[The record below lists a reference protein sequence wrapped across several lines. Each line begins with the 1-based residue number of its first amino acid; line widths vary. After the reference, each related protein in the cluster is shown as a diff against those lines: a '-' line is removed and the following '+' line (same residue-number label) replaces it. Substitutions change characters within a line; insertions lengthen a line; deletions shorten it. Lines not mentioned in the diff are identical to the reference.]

1 MNQTCVLVV
10 DDERPLREFVRRNL
24 QVRGYRVET
33 ACNGLE
39 ALARCQ
45 RLPFDLVILDLMMP
59 NMDGLETTRRIRE
72 RSLVPIMVLS
82 ALGEERD
89 KVKAFEMG
97 ADDYLTKPFGVDE
110 LMARVKAMLR
120 RVNWN
125 DRPLNNGRASLH
137 RAGVSIDTDR
147 HIVKVNGQSVDLTPI
162 EFNLLY
168 ELMNEAGRLLTHRDL
183 LQRVWGSQYESES
196 EYVRVYVGR
205 LRRKIESNP
214 SQPTLILT
222 EHGMGYR
229 FSAS

>member
-1 MNQTCVLVV
+1 MNHTSVLVV

-33 ACNGLE
+33 ASNGLE

-45 RLPFDLVILDLMMP
+45 AVPFDLVILDLMMP

-89 KVKAFEMG
+89 KVRAFEMG

-110 LMARVKAMLR
+110 LMARVKAILR
-120 RVNWN
+120 RAGWNGGPPDN
-125 DRPLNNGRASLH
+125 DRDSLH
-137 RAGVSIDTDR
+137 RAGIWLDVDKHLVTVDG
-147 HIVKVNGQSVDLTPI
+147 HEVDLTPI

-168 ELMNEAGRLLTHRDL
+168 ELMSKAGRLLTHRDL
-183 LQRVWGSQYESES
+183 LQRVWGSEYESEN

-205 LRRKIESNP
+205 LRRKIEPDPTN
-214 SQPTLILT
+214 PTLILT

>member
-1 MNQTCVLVV
+1 MNHTSVLVV

-24 QVRGYRVET
+24 HVRGYRVET
-33 ACNGLE
+33 ASNGLE

-45 RLPFDLVILDLMMP
+45 AVPFDLVILDLMMP

-89 KVKAFEMG
+89 KVRAFEMG

-110 LMARVKAMLR
+110 LMARVKAILR
-120 RVNWN
+120 RAGWN
-125 DRPLNNGRASLH
+125 GGPPDNDRASLH
-137 RAGVSIDTDR
+137 RAGIWLDVDKHLVTVDG
-147 HIVKVNGQSVDLTPI
+147 HEVDLTPI

-168 ELMNEAGRLLTHRDL
+168 ELMSKAGRLLTHRDL
-183 LQRVWGSQYESES
+183 LQRVWGSEYESEN

-205 LRRKIESNP
+205 LRRKIEPDPTN
-214 SQPTLILT
+214 PTLILT

>member
-1 MNQTCVLVV
+1 MSETSVLVV

-33 ACNGLE
+33 ASNGLE

-45 RLPFDLVILDLMMP
+45 AIPFDLVILDLMMP
-59 NMDGLETTRRIRE
+59 NMDGLEATRRIRE

-89 KVKAFEMG
+89 KVRAFNMG

-120 RVNWN
+120 RVGWN
-125 DRPLNNGRASLH
+125 ERPAKNGRTSLH
-137 RAGVSIDTDR
+137 RAGVWIDTDR
-147 HIVKVNGQSVDLTPI
+147 HVVTVNGQTVDLTPI

-168 ELMNEAGRLLTHRDL
+168 ELMSEAGRLLTHRDL
-183 LQRVWGSQYESES
+183 LQRVWGTEYESES

-205 LRRKIESNP
+205 LRRKIEPDP
-214 SQPTLILT
+214 SSPSLILT

-229 FSAS
+229 FSGP